1 MSIVVMYLASQFLPT
16 NKKNPSMK
24 ILPPSSSRLRGICL
38 FAAFASLVLPAFGAN
53 VDWNGTTTGNW
64 AVGGNWVGG
73 NPPVDNTTTDD
84 AYFTGTGD
92 YTVSLTANRS
102 VRRFY
107 VTGTAN
113 PIFDFGIYTLT
124 APSLGSIN
132 GGNAS
137 LVSGTI
143 STIWYQGYR
152 NSGST
157 FTISGSNAAVTTST
171 SLVGYG
177 DTAALNGNSNTL
189 IVQNGGR
196 FTGSSTSSLGVL
208 TSAAGTDVTANQN
221 KIEVTGAG
229 STFEIT
235 SVGGIN
241 IGFINGGTNTGR
253 QASNNE
259 VVINNGGEFI
269 TQLMYVG
276 RLAASTVGVS
286 TGNSVTIGGT
296 GTGSVL
302 NLQPSVSASALHIG
316 FGGATNNIVRV
327 NAGGAIEA
335 NGTNLRVYSS
345 TGNVL
350 RVFGGEIKDA
360 GTILVEGK
368 MFLGAG
374 GSVTAN
380 QITVTAS
387 GRFGDKSDAATAGFT
402 SGTLVL
408 GAMTYNPAVM
418 FSVGDNSGSTPAI
431 YNMAGGVHSFGGGIT
446 IEESEGRLTGNG
458 TIQGIGGG
466 NTTLTVN
473 GMLAPGNSVGTI
485 NLTGNLVSGANA
497 VFNFEIASLSDFDQL
512 NITGTAAFDGTLN
525 LTLLN
530 GYMPNV
536 GNSFALFEFASSS
549 GSFALNLAALDAGKL
564 WDTSQ
569 LYSHGLLSV
578 VAIPEP
584 STAILL
590 AVAGLTGWLRKRN
603 RR

>member
-1 MSIVVMYLASQFLPT
+1 MKTNSPDSQRIPFLLIALGI
-16 NKKNPSMK
+16 
-24 ILPPSSSRLRGICL
+24 ILFDSE
-38 FAAFASLVLPAFGAN
+38 VKGAN
-53 VDWNGTTTGNW
+53 VTWDGTTTGNW
-64 AVGGNWVGG
+64 AVGSNWAGG
-73 NPPVDNTTTDD
+73 NAPVDNTTTDD

-276 RLAASTVGVS
+276 RLAGTGVS

-296 GTGSVL
+296 GSGSVL
-302 NLQPSVSASALHIG
+302 NLQPSVSAHSLHIG

-345 TGNVL
+345 SGNVL

-380 QITVTAS
+380 QITVNAS

-473 GMLAPGNSVGTI
+473 GMLAPGNSAGTI
-485 NLTGNLVSGANA
+485 NLTGNLVSGSNA
-497 VFNFEIASLSDFDQL
+497 VFNFEIASLNDFDQL

-536 GNSFALFEFASSS
+536 GDSFALFEFSSSS
-549 GSFALNLAALDAGKL
+549 GSFALNLASLDAGKL

-569 LYSHGLLSV
+569 LYSHGWLSV

-584 STAILL
+584 STAMLL